1 MMCLRK
7 WPFSLVVAI
16 TACFFVAISN
26 AHETP
31 KTEKTSWEEQ
41 DFPGGDFTLQSG
53 DGRLSL
59 HDLHGKVVLLF
70 FGFTSCPDICPMA
83 LAVIARMFSMMSPED
98 LEKTKALFVSLDPEK
113 DTLDVLTQYTGYF
126 HPNIV
131 GVTDRLENVIK
142 ISERYGVRYQ
152 REDTPD
158 SRLGYVIYHT
168 PDVLVVDTWGRLQ
181 HKRIPP
187 NAKVEE
193 MAAYIKELLP
203 HQESQ

>member
-1 MMCLRK
+1 MCLRK

-26 AHETP
+26 AHEAP

-70 FGFTSCPDICPMA
+70 FGFTSCPDTCPMA
-83 LAVIARMFSMMSPED
+83 LAVIARVFSMMSPDD
-98 LEKTKALFVSLDPEK
+98 LEKTRALFVSLDPGK
-113 DTLDVLTQYTGYF
+113 DTLDVLKQYTGYF

-131 GVTDRLENVIK
+131 GVTDRLEIL
-142 ISERYGVRYQ
+142 IELSERYGVQYR
-152 REDTPD
+152 REEMPE
-158 SRLGYVIYHT
+158 SPLGYVIYHT
-168 PDVLVVDTWGRLQ
+168 SDVLVLDTWGQLQ
-181 HKRIPP
+181 QQRIPP
-187 NAKVEE
+187 SATVEE
-193 MAAYIKELLP
+193 IAAYVKELLP
-203 HQESQ
+203 HQ